1 MFAYLHQTEALNMPF
16 QLQVPLVSIFTLYML
31 ILLYLRRNGRQRR
44 NMGLTRPDPEG
55 RRDIQCHQNG
65 KLLLNEK
72 RALKLMGEPWKII
85 KGCFKYG
92 SSKLSSCRSI
102 A

>member
-1 MFAYLHQTEALNMPF
+1 MLKRPLK
-16 QLQVPLVSIFTLYML
+16 LQVPLASIVTLYLL

-44 NMGLTRPDPEG
+44 NMGLTRPAPDA

-72 RALKLMGEPWKII
+72 RALKLMGESQQCECL
-85 KGCFKYG
+85 G
-92 SSKLSSCRSI
+92 LTRSNRQPSLTN
-102 A
+102 